1 MFIHPFSKG
10 PGGFSYI
17 MFVVLST
24 GYQVYDII
32 KFTCD
37 LFCFKRRQVSSAN
50 SSINKSPEV
59 ASQTQ

>member
-10 PGGFSYI
+10 PGGFSHI
-17 MFVVLST
+17 MFVALST

-37 LFCFKRRQVSSAN
+37 LFW
-50 SSINKSPEV
+50 
-59 ASQTQ
+59 